1 MSPVS
6 PRQWMDE
13 QHRQGHELCL
23 ILDSLGEI
31 EIRQTLLNG
40 RVHDRYASVYS
51 QTPVAKLANAGPY
64 LILIDRA
71 DTEHLNA
78 LLDAP
83 ERNWGWLASIAK
95 GDLPA
100 LLQHWRERFLI
111 GTRPNQALYRFHDNR
126 VLSRV
131 LDHLPVDALPSY
143 LGSTISLCY
152 WQGEHWVAFD
162 NPAPGEYPLPDEPEW
177 LQVPAPSRHREPIL
191 VSNAHRYLLDNHYD
205 VLLRL
210 ARHRRPVAWLHAQW
224 AQAEQW
230 GWLEQEQLQF
240 LVVHSLQFPH
250 FALPAAWDPQPNETP
265 HMHFERV
272 SQMAAFWQGE
282 GVL

>member
-31 EIRQTLLNG
+31 EIRQTLLKG
-40 RVHDRYASVYS
+40 RPLDRYASVYS

-83 ERNWGWLASIAK
+83 ERNWGWLASIAQ

-126 VLSRV
+126 VLTRV
-131 LDHLPVDALPSY
+131 LDHLPVDALPPY

-177 LQVPAPSRHREPIL
+177 LQVPALSHQRGPVHVIN
-191 VSNAHRYLLDNHYD
+191 VHRYLLDRHYEA
-205 VLLRL
+205 LRRL
-210 ARHRRPVAWLHAQW
+210 ARSRRPIAWIHAQQ
-224 AQAEQW
+224 AQAERW
-230 GWLEQEQLQF
+230 GWLEQEHLEF
-240 LVVHSLQFPH
+240 L
-250 FALPAAWDPQPNETP
+250 ALHGLPRPGYGVPDAWEPRPNETP

-272 SQMAAFWQGE
+272 SQMAKLWQDE